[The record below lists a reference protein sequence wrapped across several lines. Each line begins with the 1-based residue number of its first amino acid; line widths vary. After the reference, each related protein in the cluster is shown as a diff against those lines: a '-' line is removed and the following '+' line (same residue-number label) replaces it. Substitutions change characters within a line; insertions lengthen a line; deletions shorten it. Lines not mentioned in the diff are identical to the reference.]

1 MVHIRPRNLLLAL
14 PVAVLSAMLG
24 GAGAGVAEQP
34 ADAAPPAPTLLPA
47 GRQYTVTLLTGDVVT
62 VQTRPTGCPLVSV
75 RPAKPSGVLQRS
87 CGPDGHVRVVP
98 GQAAALIG
106 SVLDESLFDVTTL
119 IIEGYDDARAKE
131 IPLIVRQGSG
141 PQARQ
146 SLTAGLGRA
155 RTLASIGAVAGRQ
168 PKAKAAEFTDSL
180 SQLASARSAAG
191 SGTRVWLDRRVRA
204 TAETGGSG
212 LDANLRQVQA
222 PQAWAAGFTGQG
234 AKVAVLDTGVDFTHP
249 DLKGRI
255 AQWADFSTDDGD
267 GVDRFGHGTHVAAT
281 IAGTGAASA
290 GARRGVAPGAQ
301 LLIGKVLDDYG
312 YGTDSQIIAGMEWAA
327 PRADVINLSLGGWEP
342 SDGTDPLSLAVDALT
357 DQHGALFV
365 VAAGNDGPAD
375 GTVSSP
381 GAAASAL
388 TVGAVDGHDVPAD
401 FSSRGPLV
409 NTRAAK
415 PELVA
420 PGVDIVA
427 ARAAG
432 TGMGRVIDAR
442 YTAASGTSM
451 ATPHVAG
458 AAAILAQRHPDWK
471 PAQYKAALVGA
482 SDPLPAADPYTVG
495 SGRLNV
501 ARTLHGAV
509 SEQAVVNLGVF
520 AHPQSG
526 SAQTTLSW
534 TNTAALLPARLRFSV
549 TVKDRHGVSA
559 PAGTASLSARS
570 AVIAPGAQASLGL
583 RIDRARPAAS
593 PGLYTA
599 VVTARTV
606 AGAFVSSTPAT
617 FYVEPPSHELTLTST
632 ALPQTPANS
641 AVYVSAIVVN
651 LDDRALF
658 AQRWDV
664 PLGEAVT
671 LRVPAGRY
679 SVMASVWDMGE
690 TSWRMGLVGDPDV
703 AVVADTALVLDGAR
717 AKPVTAAVDGVATVP
732 NAVGLT
738 YEQTPRHGPGWSDF
752 AFAWGEDARKGSV
765 FATPAAGPG
774 IGTFDAYASY
784 SLVAPGDGPSPYLY
798 DLIRPLGH
806 GIPDDLAY
814 RVGSAEQARLARIDQ
829 RFHLMDIEETYVGHK
844 RYGYSPSG
852 EYIAEASTEGLSG
865 DRVDYVTPGFA
876 WKDEAFY
883 NAGIGYGVVTQE
895 SKRTYTPRSRQQK
908 VWVRQPLRPDWYDDP
923 TPSSSGCVPAPV
935 RRTRGILHVELVDL
949 TDEHQRFDCLGW
961 GDGWSATTRT
971 LTLHRNGALLG
982 QHPESFGDFTVP
994 SGAATYRLTYDLDAS
1009 ALLPVSTRV
1018 TTAWTFR
1025 SAAPAGT
1032 GSAPVALLSVD
1043 YALPLDVANRPT
1055 GGVAGFTIRQ
1065 AHGVPRQDI
1074 TSFRLWTSL
1083 DDGKTWQPAAVTA
1096 DGDGFGATLPTPSA
1110 GQSVSLRVKVG
1121 ASAGSAVE
1129 QTIIRAYRAG

>member
-1 MVHIRPRNLLLAL
+1 MFHIRPRNLLLAL
-14 PVAVLSAMLG
+14 PIAVLVASVG
-24 GAGAGVAEQP
+24 GAGTGAAEQP
-34 ADAAPPAPTLLPA
+34 AVAATAAPTPLPA
-47 GRQYTVTLLTGDVVT
+47 GKQYTVTLLTGDVVT
-62 VQTRPTGCPLVSV
+62 VQTRQQGCPLVSV
-75 RPAKPSGVLQRS
+75 RPAKPSGVLQRT

-106 SVLDESLFDVTTL
+106 TVLDEALFDVTTL
-119 IIEGYDDARAKE
+119 ILEGYDDARAKD
-131 IPLIVRQGSG
+131 IPLIVRQGG
-141 PQARQ
+141 VPQARQ
-146 SLTAGLGRA
+146 SLTAGLGHT
-155 RTLASIGAVAGRQ
+155 RTLASIGAVAGRH
-168 PKAKAAEFTDSL
+168 PKAKSADFTNTL
-180 SQLASARSAAG
+180 AQLGTARTAAG
-191 SGTRVWLDRRVRA
+191 SGTRVWLDRRVRT
-204 TAETGGSG
+204 TAEAGGAG

-222 PQAWAAGFTGQG
+222 PQAWAAGFTGRG
-234 AKVAVLDTGVDFTHP
+234 TKVAVLDTGVDFTHP
-249 DLKGRI
+249 DLKGRV
-255 AQWADFSTDDGD
+255 AQWADFSTQDGD

-281 IAGTGAASA
+281 IAGTGAASG
-290 GARRGVAPGAQ
+290 GARRGVAPGAE
-301 LLIGKVLDDYG
+301 LLIGKVLDDSG

-327 PRADVINLSLGGWEP
+327 PRADVINMSLGGWEP

-357 DQHGALFV
+357 EQHGALFV

-381 GAAASAL
+381 AAAASAL
-388 TVGAVDGHDVPAD
+388 TVGAVDAADVPAD
-401 FSSRGPLV
+401 FSGRGPLV
-409 NTRAAK
+409 NTWAAK

-432 TGMGRVIDAR
+432 TGIGEVIDAR
-442 YTAASGTSM
+442 YTAVSGTSM
-451 ATPHVAG
+451 AAPHVAG

-482 SDPLPAADPYTVG
+482 SEPLTGADPYTVG
-495 SGRLNV
+495 AGRLNV
-501 ARTLHGAV
+501 VRALRGAV
-509 SEQAVVNLGVF
+509 VEQPVVNLGTF
-520 AHPQSG
+520 PYPQSG
-526 SAQTTLSW
+526 IARTKLSW
-534 TNTAALLPARLRFSV
+534 SNTATEPAKLRFSV
-549 TVKDRHGVSA
+549 AVADRNGTTVRRA
-559 PAGTASLSARS
+559 ATLSASS
-570 AVIAPGAQASLGL
+570 AVIAPGAKASVGL
-583 RIDRARPAAS
+583 RIDRSRLAAS

-599 VVTARTV
+599 VVTAHTF
-606 AGAFVSSTPAT
+606 GGGFVSSTPVT
-617 FYVEPPSHELTLTST
+617 FYVEPPTHELTLTST
-632 ALPQTPANS
+632 ALPQTPEGADAWVS
-641 AVYVSAIVVN
+641 AVVVN
-651 LDDRALF
+651 LDDRALY
-658 AQRWDV
+658 ARRWEV
-664 PLGEAVT
+664 PLGETVP

-679 SVMASVWDMGE
+679 SVLASIWDMHE
-690 TSWRMGLVGDPDV
+690 SAWRMGLAGDPDV
-703 AVVADTALVLDGAR
+703 AVGADTALVLDGAR
-717 AKPVTAAVDGVATVP
+717 AKPVTATVDGVETVA

-738 YEQTPRHGPGWSDF
+738 YEQTPRHGPGWSDY

-798 DLIRPLGH
+798 DLIRPLGN

-814 RVGSAEQARLARIDQ
+814 RVDAAEQSRLARIDQ
-829 RFHLMDIEETYVGHK
+829 RFHLLDIADTYAGHK

-852 EYIAEASTEGLSG
+852 GYIAEADTDGLSG

-876 WKDEAFY
+876 WKDEAFF
-883 NAGIGYGVVTQE
+883 NANVGYGVVTQE
-895 SKRTYTPRSRQQK
+895 SLRTYEPGSRQQK

-923 TPSSSGCVPAPV
+923 VPSSSGCVPAPV
-935 RRTRGILHVELVDL
+935 RRTRGNLHVELVDL

-971 LTLHRNGALLG
+971 LTLHRNGVLLG
-982 QHPESFGDFTVP
+982 QHPESFGDFAVP
-994 SGAATYRLTYDLDAS
+994 AAAGTYRLTYDLDAS

-1025 SAAPAGT
+1025 STGPAGT

-1055 GGVAGFTIRQ
+1055 GGVAAFKVRQ
-1065 AHGVPRQDI
+1065 AHGVPRQDV

-1083 DDGKTWQPAAVTA
+1083 DDGATWQPAAVTA
-1096 DGDGFGATLPTPSA
+1096 HGDGFGATLPTPSA
-1110 GQSVSLRVKVG
+1110 GQAVSLRVKVE